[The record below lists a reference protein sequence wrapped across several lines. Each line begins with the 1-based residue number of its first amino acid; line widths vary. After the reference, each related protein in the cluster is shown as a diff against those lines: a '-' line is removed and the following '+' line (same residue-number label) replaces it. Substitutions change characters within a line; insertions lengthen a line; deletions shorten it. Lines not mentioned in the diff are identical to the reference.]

1 MGNMTFGYPW
11 SRRPLRSNSGTCH
24 HVGTTARHRAPEK
37 NTVAP
42 KGLTAKGAG
51 NASLPEKA
59 EGMQSRMLEMG
70 QGPPGDPHRRPGAAT
85 RGGRKAERGAEGGR
99 ARGIAERPPAVR
111 SKGPAAATSGGPGR
125 GEQAGG
131 GRPRPR
137 RRRQPR
143 GTPAPAAARA
153 RSAEPGRPLRV
164 PRLGGVKREPQPGG
178 GRRTGRLRRLL
189 YGVGA
194 LGVLPGRVPAAL
206 QPPRRSVSGAHNG
219 DSQPQQRLRLGRR
232 ERAGPRRPAGTRG
245 RQQHAG

>member
-125 GEQAGG
+125 G
-131 GRPRPR
+131 
-137 RRRQPR
+137 RQ
-143 GTPAPAAARA
+143 TPAPQAEAAAGHPGPGSRPSPQRRA
-153 RSAEPGRPLRV
+153 WAAAAGAPPGR
-164 PRLGGVKREPQPGG
+164 G
-178 GRRTGRLRRLL
+178 
-189 YGVGA
+189 
-194 LGVLPGRVPAAL
+194 
-206 QPPRRSVSGAHNG
+206 
-219 DSQPQQRLRLGRR
+219 
-232 ERAGPRRPAGTRG
+232 
-245 RQQHAG
+245 